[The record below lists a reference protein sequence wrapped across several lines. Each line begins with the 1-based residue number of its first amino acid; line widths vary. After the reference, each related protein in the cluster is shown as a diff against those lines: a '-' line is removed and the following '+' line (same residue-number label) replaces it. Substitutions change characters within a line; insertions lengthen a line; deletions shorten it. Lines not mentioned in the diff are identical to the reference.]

1 MPGPN
6 LTFQEGKLAASMG
19 KDASMRPYDIL
30 ITDYDEWAA
39 GYDHVAET
47 DEDGEVKE
55 GLLLPGRKGGPVS
68 LNGC

>member
-39 GYDHVAET
+39 GYDHVLKLTKMA
-47 DEDGEVKE
+47 K
-55 GLLLPGRKGGPVS
+55 
-68 LNGC
+68 